1 MGRHTPAGKAYTE
14 NAGTPAEV
22 TGPKLPVG
30 TLLARASPTNNN
42 Y

>member
-1 MGRHTPAGKAYTE
+1 ME

-22 TGPKLPVG
+22 TGLKLPAG
-30 TLLARASPTNNN
+30 ALLARAFATNN

>member
-1 MGRHTPAGKAYTE
+1 MGRHTPAGKAYLE

-22 TGPKLPVG
+22 TGLKLPAA
-30 TLLARASPTNNN
+30 TLLARASATNN

>member
-1 MGRHTPAGKAYTE
+1 ME

-22 TGPKLPVG
+22 TGLKLPVG
-30 TLLARASPTNNN
+30 TLLARASAINN